1 MISLSS
7 HLSSIPTPNILD
19 QVRKKERAKGFIIF
33 QFWFSI
39 LSRLIWIVLNTCIL
53 KKIHNE
59 GCSYMS
65 WFYQFGEQ
73 FGSITIS
80 PKHYIEKNK
89 VARRYTWCM
98 CAKSLQSCS
107 NLWDPMNC
115 SPPGISVHGILQA
128 GILDWLPCPPL
139 GDLPNAG
146 IQPTSLMSPA
156 LAGRFFTTSTTQETD
171 TLGLILF

>member
-19 QVRKKERAKGFIIF
+19 QVRKKEREKGFIIF

-80 PKHYIEKNK
+80 PKHYIEKTK
-89 VARRYTWCM
+89 
-98 CAKSLQSCS
+98 L
-107 NLWDPMNC
+107 
-115 SPPGISVHGILQA
+115 HG
-128 GILDWLPCPPL
+128 
-139 GDLPNAG
+139 
-146 IQPTSLMSPA
+146 
-156 LAGRFFTTSTTQETD
+156 D
-171 TLGLILF
+171 TLDACVLSRFSHVQIFGTLWTVAHQASLSMGFSRQEYWTGCHALL